1 MALTAGMQDSKAAAG
16 LHGDTLQAAIRR
28 LPWFH
33 QIDFGDGTLTPGYIK
48 AEKIRRMCG
57 MLFDGLDLKGRTVL
71 DVGCWDGAYSI
82 EAARRGAVVTA
93 TDHYVWKVR
102 PGSREAFDLAISCLA
117 PGVTAIDMPVE
128 ELSLER
134 PGRHDIVLFL
144 GVLYHLR
151 DPLGA
156 LERVAALAAET
167 LVVETRMGLRWLP
180 HPAMRFHPG
189 STLENDPTNWWTPNR
204 PCVEAMLR
212 DLGFKAIRFTQPD
225 WRWRRG
231 MFHAFR

>member
-71 DVGCWDGAYSI
+71 AVGCWDGAYSI

-117 PGVTAIDMPVE
+117 PGVTAIDMPV
-128 ELSLER
+128 
-134 PGRHDIVLFL
+134 
-144 GVLYHLR
+144 
-151 DPLGA
+151 
-156 LERVAALAAET
+156 
-167 LVVETRMGLRWLP
+167 
-180 HPAMRFHPG
+180 
-189 STLENDPTNWWTPNR
+189 
-204 PCVEAMLR
+204 
-212 DLGFKAIRFTQPD
+212 
-225 WRWRRG
+225 
-231 MFHAFR
+231 